1 MMRYCYDL
9 IVNLDNSFWEFYE
22 WEEQDNLVSLKKVPL
37 IKVSDF
43 DLRQFLQYDVCF
55 DEEWIKPFLG
65 KTLLRGKKEKLSCL
79 LFSSGRDCVVFE
91 VNEKGCVVARSRLLI
106 TDENHCN
113 ELVASLKSEF
123 VPYKLLNKLTC
134 SREFRK
140 ANYEKHLIEVE
151 LDTLEASGNV
161 SKCAFFYYEWFG
173 FVEDNLEKMIW
184 DCREELKKEYT
195 IKMHEI
201 ASLILLSYK
210 GCL

>member
-1 MMRYCYDL
+1 M
-9 IVNLDNSFWEFYE
+9 
-22 WEEQDNLVSLKKVPL
+22 
-37 IKVSDF
+37 
-43 DLRQFLQYDVCF
+43 
-55 DEEWIKPFLG
+55 
-65 KTLLRGKKEKLSCL
+65 
-79 LFSSGRDCVVFE
+79 
-91 VNEKGCVVARSRLLI
+91 NEKGCVVARSRLLI

-123 VPYKLLNKLTC
+123 VPYKVLNKLTC

-173 FVEDNLEKMIW
+173 FVEDNLEKMIR